1 MILYKLVPSNSTEG
15 CQACMFN
22 ERCTK
27 SVQAVLNQASAE
39 GWVYL
44 YTICGGSN
52 LVIWLPVSLLK
63 KKRF

>member
-1 MILYKLVPSNSTEG
+1 MGLYKLVPSNSAEG

-27 SVQAVLNQASAE
+27 SVQAVLNQARAE

-44 YTICGGSN
+44 FTICGGSN
-52 LVIWLPVSLLK
+52 LVIWLPVTLLK
-63 KKRF
+63 QKRF

>member
-27 SVQAVLNQASAE
+27 SVQAVLNQASTE

-52 LVIWLPVSLLK
+52 LVIWLPVALLK